1 MCFHL
6 FGGVSSPNYSNFALR
21 KSVADDAA
29 NLGKAVAKS
38 ILKNFC
44 VDDLLKSVEDEV
56 YDASL
61 IRRIQ

>member
-29 NLGKAVAKS
+29 NFGKAV
-38 ILKNFC
+38 KNFC